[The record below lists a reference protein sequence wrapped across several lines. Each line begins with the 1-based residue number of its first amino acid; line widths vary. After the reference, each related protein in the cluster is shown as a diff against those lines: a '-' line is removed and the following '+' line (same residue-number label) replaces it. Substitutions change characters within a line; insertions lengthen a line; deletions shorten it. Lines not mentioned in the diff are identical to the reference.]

1 MNKLYTFTVTGQGR
15 FPMDMLR
22 YDCAYPAGSGDGIE
36 IAYTL
41 DRSIRLD
48 NDGNVRLPQWHTVQL
63 KSHKEPTPARW
74 ASFGWIVDT
83 MESRKL

>member
-1 MNKLYTFTVTGQGR
+1 MNKLYTFTVTGRGR

-41 DRSIRLD
+41 DRSVGSGD
-48 NDGNVRLPQWHTVQL
+48 TWHTVQL
-63 KSHKEPTPARW
+63 NSHKSPTPARW

-83 MESRKL
+83 IEPRKL